1 MTILLVMLILFRYF
15 YNKEFI
21 LYISIGV
28 SAVSIALSAFGL
40 INYTVILNQYLN
52 FFNWVGFFALGIILR
67 KKNLLENLIN
77 WVATVVSFVGLTA
90 FTVIAVVIGNS
101 IEAYIDITSLFVEL
115 FGFVFFLNVSNFL
128 ANSKLLSDIG
138 KKSFFIYLMHIQVVG
153 AINTRL
159 PYNALFF
166 ILRPFVGLMVC
177 YIIAV
182 VFKLILNKLKLN
194 KYSFIFGLN
203 R

>member
-1 MTILLVMLILFRYF
+1 M
-15 YNKEFI
+15 
-21 LYISIGV
+21 
-28 SAVSIALSAFGL
+28 
-40 INYTVILNQYLN
+40 
-52 FFNWVGFFALGIILR
+52 R